1 MANKCT
7 SDKDLYENVEF
18 CQGSASLP
26 GIRPHMY
33 LTRRSNIVVFP
44 KVMGDDATKLE
55 DVAVIKDNFVLVEG
69 KKWIKIDLVEGE
81 SEPTCENQG
90 NEGSKSFLN
99 RVQFVLPGTKKKV
112 TGLISKLNND
122 DVVILYPQRDGAI
135 RVIGNEM
142 FRVLLELGQ
151 NAGKAVTDSSQST
164 INASVSDINPAPFYE
179 GTFETEDGTISGID
193 DTVQPEEDED
203 GKE

>member
-1 MANKCT
+1 MATNNKCT
-7 SDKDLYENVEF
+7 SDVDLYVDVNF

-26 GIRPHMY
+26 GVRPHMY
-33 LTRRSNIVVFP
+33 LIRRANILSFP
-44 KVMGDDATKLE
+44 KVQGDQAQSLE
-55 DVAVIKDNFVLVEG
+55 DVAVIKGNFVLAENAKFV
-69 KKWIKIDLVEGE
+69 KIDLVEGE

-90 NEGSKSFLN
+90 NEGAKSFNN
-99 RVQFVLPGTKKKV
+99 RVQFVLPGTQKKV

-142 FRVLLELGQ
+142 FRVQLELGQ

-164 INASVSDINPAPFYE
+164 ITASVSDVNPAPFYE
-179 GTFETEDGTISGID
+179 GTFVTAEGT
-193 DTVQPEEDED
+193 VD
-203 GKE
+203 GKTDTITTT

>member
-7 SDKDLYENVEF
+7 SDKDLYQDVEF

-33 LTRRSNIVVFP
+33 LTRRSNILVFP
-44 KVMGDDATKLE
+44 KVLGDAATSLD
-55 DVAVIKDNFVLVEG
+55 DVAVIKDSFVLAEG
-69 KKWIKIDLVEGE
+69 KKWVKIDLIEGE

-90 NEGSKSFLN
+90 SEGAKSFLN
-99 RVQFVLPGTKKKV
+99 RVQFVAPGTQKKV
-112 TGLISKLNND
+112 TGMISKLNND

-142 FRVLLELGQ
+142 FRVQLELGQ
-151 NAGKAVTDSSQST
+151 NAGKAVTDSAQST

-179 GTFETEDGTISGID
+179 GTFEIEDGTMDGKT
-193 DTVQPEEDED
+193 DTIIPAEEEDGE
-203 GKE
+203 